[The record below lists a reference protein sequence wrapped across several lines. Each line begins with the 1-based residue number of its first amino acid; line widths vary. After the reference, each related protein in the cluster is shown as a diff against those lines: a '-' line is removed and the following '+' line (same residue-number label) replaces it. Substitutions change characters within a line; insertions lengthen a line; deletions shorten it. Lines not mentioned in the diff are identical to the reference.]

1 MIYMGLIA
9 IILGLISILITIM
22 YMKFN
27 NKVVKQLKY
36 IRNKCINTK
45 KTEQEI
51 KIIKLFNSLQ
61 KQSKLSFV
69 KIKNIVLDYHNNQE
83 LLLGEEEV
91 NNLEKLGEVEEVG
104 EVEEEDTR
112 VVQEKFHN
120 FSNDKTYK
128 NSKFLYT
135 SNKSRGY
142 SKNIN
147 IEENLK
153 KILDINKV
161 KELSSILGNYRGLF
175 DRTLNRIKTI
185 TESDT
190 DTDSKKKFKGL
201 LSYKNKP
208 LTCSKKNLKDLE
220 NIKLPF
226 QKLQFCQQQING
238 KKYCFRIPKKS
249 LCSKGK
255 IVYDTKNCDF
265 Y

>member
-208 LTCSKKNLKDLE
+208 LTCSKKNLK
-220 NIKLPF
+220 
-226 QKLQFCQQQING
+226 
-238 KKYCFRIPKKS
+238 KYCFSIPKKS